1 MRYLSFI
8 FSLILS
14 LYLYGYSKEQI
25 SIRSSTH
32 SSFYRVVFDLNKSLP
47 YEKIEF
53 QEPSLIILKFKGTKP
68 IDVKNFVKNSDF
80 IETFEIIR
88 SRDDVKIVL
97 ELKDGYRYSL
107 FTLKK
112 PFRIVLDVKKNNENY
127 KQSDPIKDIILAS
140 LKKEKYKEKTSHVS
154 YKDPIK
160 DILKDKLNQSNG
172 DFYIPVSIKTPKKWS
187 GKKKIIV
194 IDPGHGGKD
203 PGAIAN
209 GLREKDVN
217 MIFAKALKRIL
228 EKDPRFKVYL
238 TRYSDRYVSLYK
250 RTIYA
255 VRKNADLFISLHCNS
270 SPSGY
275 GYGTYVYT
283 LNLRGAKSKLAR
295 LVERRENRAI
305 LEYMKVSTNRS
316 VNRILADL
324 AMSTTMTEGLNFAKI
339 LRKNLSK
346 VNKFQDIDS
355 ANFAVLKTPGIP
367 SVLIEIAYITHPRE
381 SRLLKSPEFINRFTY
396 QIYNSI
402 VEYFFNTKRKN
413 NVLTRR

>member
-1 MRYLSFI
+1 MKYMILVFSFLFLSFST
-8 FSLILS
+8 F
-14 LYLYGYSKEQI
+14 SKENI
-25 SIRSSTH
+25 SIRASTH
-32 SSFYRVVFDLNKSLP
+32 KNFFRIVFDLNKNLP
-47 YEKIEF
+47 FEKIEF
-53 QEPSLIILKFKGTKP
+53 TEPPLIILKFKGSNP
-68 IDVKNFVKNSDF
+68 INVKNFVKNSQY
-80 IETFEIIR
+80 IKNFEIIK
-88 SRDDVKIVL
+88 SRDDIKIVL
-97 ELKDGYRYSL
+97 ELKEKYKYTL
-107 FTLKK
+107 FSLKK
-112 PFRIVLDVKKNNENY
+112 PYRLVLDIKKE
-127 KQSDPIKDIILAS
+127 KSQDPIKEIILSS
-140 LKKEKYKEKTSHVS
+140 LSKEEKKKTTHKTTT

-160 DILKDKLNQSNG
+160 ELLTQKLKEDQVV
-172 DFYIPVSIKTPKKWS
+172 IPVSLKTPKNWK

-217 MIFAKALKRIL
+217 LIFAKALKKVL

-238 TRYSDRYVSLYK
+238 TRYTDRYVSLYK

-255 VRKNADLFISLHCNS
+255 MRKNADLFISLHCNS

-295 LVERRENRAI
+295 LVEKRENRAV

-324 AMSTTMTEGLNFAKI
+324 AMSTTMTEGLNFAKALKKY
-339 LRKNLSK
+339 LRKANR
-346 VNKFQDIDS
+346 FQDIDS

-381 SRLLKSPEFINRFTY
+381 SKLLKSPKFINNFSY
-396 QIYNSI
+396 QIYQAV
-402 VEYFFNTKRKN
+402 VEYFFSKN
-413 NVLTRR
+413 KKVLTLK

>member
-1 MRYLSFI
+1 MRF
-8 FSLILS
+8 FLILLLFLFS
-14 LYLYGYSKEQI
+14 FKSFAQI
-25 SIRSSTH
+25 TVRTSEH
-32 SSFYRVVFDLNKSLP
+32 KNFYRIVFQLSEKIP

-53 QEPSLIILKFKGTKP
+53 KEPPLLVLKFKPVRPVNIKKT
-68 IDVKNFVKNSDF
+68 IKNGLYIKN
-80 IETFEIIR
+80 FEIIKGKE
-88 SRDDVKIVL
+88 DIKIVL
-97 ELKDGYRYSL
+97 ELKENYKYSL
-107 FTLKK
+107 FTLNRPYRLVIDIRKDKK
-112 PFRIVLDVKKNNENY
+112 IQEKLKNT
-127 KQSDPIKDIILAS
+127 DPIKEIILAS
-140 LKKEKYKEKTSHVS
+140 LENKKEE
-154 YKDPIK
+154 DPIAEIIRK
-160 DILKDKLNQSNG
+160 SFDDDNKSSINFASLRVPSN
-172 DFYIPVSIKTPKKWS
+172 WS

-194 IDPGHGGKD
+194 IDPGHGGRD

-217 MIFAKALKRIL
+217 LRFAKALKKLL

-238 TRYSDRYVSLYK
+238 TRNGDRYVSLYK

-255 VRKNADLFISLHCNS
+255 VRKKADLFISLHCNS

-305 LEYMKVSTNRS
+305 LEYVRVSTNTS

-324 AMSTTMTEGLNFAKI
+324 AMSTTMTEGLNFARI
-339 LRKNLSK
+339 LSKNLRR
-346 VNKFQDIDS
+346 VNVFQDIDS

-381 SRLLKSPEFINRFTY
+381 AKLLRDEAFINRFSH
-396 QIYNSI
+396 QIYRSI
-402 VEYFFNTKRKN
+402 IEYFFKYKN
-413 NVLTRR
+413 IVNR